1 MRSGSS
7 SPVGKPAD
15 IAIENSS
22 PQKTAYRHVQLIG
35 RRTGQHWLRGPSG
48 SVRSVF
54 GAVVELGS
62 ARGVRPLTTTTSMT
76 EKFPSWFLRYRF
88 DHTENGRLRTRRG
101 GEAPRGE
108 PRPRPD
114 VGFSESHA
122 SQWPPKTA
130 W

>member
-1 MRSGSS
+1 
-7 SPVGKPAD
+7 
-15 IAIENSS
+15 
-22 PQKTAYRHVQLIG
+22 
-35 RRTGQHWLRGPSG
+35 
-48 SVRSVF
+48 
-54 GAVVELGS
+54 
-62 ARGVRPLTTTTSMT
+62 MT

-101 GEAPRGE
+101 GEAHRGE

-130 W
+130 WPGPSSMKLRIPIFWSWVANREANCARSISRAESGRASCREKGQRRGVHGT